1 MTRLL
6 HSLLFFLLFL
16 LPYCISASPQDKG
29 KDNKPKEVYK
39 KKAIRSEVKSYNKA
53 ENYAK
58 MNEVLQN
65 AFRKYPQ
72 AQQDAELMNF
82 ETMAQFG
89 LQKAESRKIY
99 LNNKPDTAKYFSHIL
114 NTYTYALRTDS
125 LDHQPNKK
133 GKIAPR
139 YTHQLSTQLLSLRNN
154 LKSGGKW
161 FYKRKDYANAVKYF
175 DMYVS
180 TIGHS
185 LISNPTTSKKE
196 PSDMDAD
203 SIELAKLAVVSAYGA
218 QQYPLVLR
226 HFRLAVQDSINRSLM
241 YEICAKSLQQLG
253 DSIAYISTLQE
264 GFDLYSLNDYFY
276 ATLVSHYNSINE
288 YDASLRVLNKVI
300 ENDSHQRKFWYLK
313 GKVHQCL
320 NQSDS
325 AIVAYQQAIQIQPD
339 DAESYAALG
348 SVYLYQ
354 AHSFYNSA
362 GLKLG
367 DKNYLSNR
375 KKLNGM
381 YSNAMSA
388 YEAARQFNENDSS
401 LWLSGLRE
409 VYFKLNK
416 GRELKALEKYK

>member
-6 HSLLFFLLFL
+6 HSLFSFLLFFLPFSF
-16 LPYCISASPQDKG
+16 SASPQDKSN
-29 KDNKPKEVYK
+29 DDKPKEVYK
-39 KKAIRSEVKSYNKA
+39 KKAIRSEVKGYNKA
-53 ENYAK
+53 ENYTK

-72 AQQDAELMNF
+72 AQQDAELMNYA
-82 ETMAQFG
+82 TMAQFG

-99 LNNKPDTAKYFSHIL
+99 LNNKPDTAKYFSSIL

-125 LDHQPNKK
+125 LDHQPDKK

-175 DMYVS
+175 DMYLS

-185 LISNPTTSKKE
+185 LISNPSTAKKE

-218 QQYPLVLR
+218 KQYPLVLR
-226 HFRLAVQDSINRSLM
+226 HFRLAVQDSINRPLM
-241 YEICAKSLQQLG
+241 YEICANSYQQLG
-253 DSIAYISTLQE
+253 DSIAYVNTLQE
-264 GFDLYSLNDYFY
+264 GFDLYPLNDFFY

-288 YDASLRVLNKVI
+288 YEASLRVLNNVI
-300 ENDSHQRKFWYLK
+300 KHDSHHRKYWYLK

-320 NQSDS
+320 NETDS
-325 AIVAYQQAIQIQPD
+325 AITAYQQAIQIQPD

-354 AHSFYNSA
+354 AHNFYNSA

-367 DKNYLSNR
+367 DKNYLTNR

-381 YSNAMSA
+381 YSNAMTA

>member
-1 MTRLL
+1 MTTLL
-6 HSLLFFLLFL
+6 HSLLPSLLLFL
-16 LPYCISASPQDKG
+16 SFCISASAQDKG
-29 KDNKPKEVYK
+29 IDNKPKDVYK
-39 KKAIRSEVKSYNKA
+39 KRTIRSEVKTYNKV
-53 ENYAK
+53 ENYSK
-58 MNEVLQN
+58 MYEVLQN

-82 ETMAQFG
+82 AVMAQFG

-125 LDHQPNKK
+125 LDHQPNRK
-133 GKIAPR
+133 GKIKPH

-161 FYKRKDYANAVKYF
+161 FYKRKDYENAVKYF
-175 DMYVS
+175 DMYIS

-185 LISNPTTSKKE
+185 LISNPNSSKKE
-196 PSDMDAD
+196 PHDMDAD

-218 QQYPLVLR
+218 KQYPLVLR

-241 YEICAKSLQQLG
+241 YEICAKSHQQLG
-253 DSIAYISTLQE
+253 DSIAYVNTLQE
-264 GFDLYSLNDYFY
+264 GFDLYPLNDYFY
-276 ATLVSHYNSINE
+276 ATLVSHYNSVNE
-288 YDASLRVLNKVI
+288 YDASLRVLNHVI
-300 ENDSHQRKFWYLK
+300 ENNPRMRKYWYLK

-320 NQSDS
+320 NQADS
-325 AIVAYQQAIQIQPD
+325 AITAYRQAIHIQPD
-339 DAESYAALG
+339 DAESYAAIG
-348 SVYLYQ
+348 SVYLSM
-354 AHSFYNSA
+354 AHDFYNSA

-375 KKLNGM
+375 KKLSGM
-381 YSNAMSA
+381 YSLAMKA
-388 YEAARQFNENDSS
+388 YELARKFNENNPA

-416 GRELKALEKYK
+416 GKELKALEKEK